1 MLRGNFAITQIRQLT
16 RSEKTIIKYKTLPTN
31 KLAKNSTIPQKPISS
46 IRKSWVNINI
56 ENDIHSI
63 NLKQKKLVIYSY
75 SLSYNLLKEVIARL
89 EVDIIL
95 TKEIKKASLIIGLKK
110 HLQQNKK
117 LQKLAKQKNIPIY
130 GVNRSSIYQV
140 AKLIQFIML

>member
-1 MLRGNFAITQIRQLT
+1 
-16 RSEKTIIKYKTLPTN
+16 
-31 KLAKNSTIPQKPISS
+31 
-46 IRKSWVNINI
+46 
-56 ENDIHSI
+56 
-63 NLKQKKLVIYSY
+63 
-75 SLSYNLLKEVIARL
+75 LLKEVIAKL

-110 HLQQNKK
+110 HLQQNRK

-130 GVNRSSIYQV
+130 GVTRSSIYQV